1 MKCLNCQDEMTNYLV
16 QTKGRDISYDLC
28 EACGSL
34 WLDKGELD
42 KMAFQVE
49 GSVEYSSTKPAED
62 VEERA
67 KPCPR
72 CKGLNLRKVRFL
84 GHSETVLDCC
94 PRCGGFWLDGGELDL
109 INRELERIMPVEGRG
124 FSDFVNNVH
133 VPYWHKRI
141 SRRSS
146 ETDFVTEGPPIN
158 GAEQIGATDCLCPA
172 CSGKLSKYKI
182 FKIEIE
188 GCPACGGVLLDQ
200 GELRKL
206 KDSVS
211 KNWTYDLRWMDDE
224 VEAIEGASFV
234 PSRRSCPKC
243 ADTKLMATCFGDS
256 SILIDA
262 CPACHGVWLDG
273 AEFQDIL
280 GHLRSKLLGASSKEL
295 AAKAYEEIK
304 EIWSGPE
311 NVISEVLDA
320 KVAVA
325 ALLEWVVF
333 EHPRLVK
340 ALLGT
345 QERGRGIGLS

>member
-1 MKCLNCQDEMTNYLV
+1 MECLNCQEEMINYLV
-16 QTKGRDISYDLC
+16 QTKGREISYDLC

-42 KMAFQVE
+42 KMAFQVA
-49 GSVEYSSTKPAED
+49 GSVEYSSTEPAED
-62 VEERA
+62 AEEGA

-84 GHSETVLDCC
+84 GHAETILDCC
-94 PRCGGFWLDGGELDL
+94 PRCGGIWLDGGKLDL
-109 INRELERIMPVEGRG
+109 INRELQQIMPVEGRG

-141 SRRSS
+141 RRRSS
-146 ETDFVTEGPPIN
+146 ETDFVTAGPPVN
-158 GAEQIGATDCLCPA
+158 GAEQIGATDRLCPA
-172 CSGKLSKYKI
+172 CSAKLSKYKI

-188 GCPACGGVLLDQ
+188 GCSTCGGMFLDQ

-206 KDSVS
+206 KDRVS
-211 KNWTYDLRWMDDE
+211 KHWTHDLRWMDDE
-224 VEAIEGASFV
+224 VEGIEGASFV

-243 ADTKLMATCFGDS
+243 VDQKLITTCFGDS

-262 CPACHGVWLDG
+262 CPACHGVWLDA

-280 GHLRSKLLGASSKEL
+280 GHLRSKLVGASSKEL

-311 NVISEVLDA
+311 NVASEVLDA
-320 KVAVA
+320 KAAVA
-325 ALLEWVVF
+325 ALLNAMVF
-333 EHPRLVK
+333 EHALLAK
-340 ALLGT
+340 ALLGA
-345 QERGRGIGLS
+345 QGISRATGLS